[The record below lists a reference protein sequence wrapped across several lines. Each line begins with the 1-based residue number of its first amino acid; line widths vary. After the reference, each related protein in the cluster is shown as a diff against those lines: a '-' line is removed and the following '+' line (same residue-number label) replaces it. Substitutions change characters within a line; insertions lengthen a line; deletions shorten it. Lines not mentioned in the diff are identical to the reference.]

1 MVIERLLLA
10 TDFSQPAMHLLDCLP
25 EFGALGLKE
34 VVLLH
39 VIDRQNP
46 AREADYIEITA
57 RETLD
62 GLKAKCDSMG
72 LHCRP
77 IVALGIPSAE
87 IVAAVSRE
95 NVQMIL
101 ISPHS
106 KGKIKEFLLGSTT
119 AEVLRLSP
127 VPVLIN
133 KAYPLDPLTGQ
144 EQCFRLF
151 QRVLIPLDFSP
162 HSLAM
167 LGEMQDLAA
176 LMQEVILLNVVEGD
190 FDTEELIRTV
200 ENRQILITA
209 RKIHL
214 DRLGLKVRTMVHQGP
229 AGADI
234 LAVAEKEDV
243 TLIIMATRGEGMV
256 KEFLLGSTANEVT
269 RQSKRPVLIFP
280 GH

>member
-25 EFGALGLKE
+25 EFMALGLKE

-46 AREADYIEITA
+46 AKEAGYIEITA
-57 RETLD
+57 HEILD

-72 LHCRP
+72 LLCRP
-77 IVALGIPSAE
+77 IVARGIPSAE
-87 IVAAVSRE
+87 IVAAVSRD
-95 NVQMIL
+95 NVQLIL

-119 AEVLRLSP
+119 AEVIRMSP

-133 KAYPLDPLTGQ
+133 KSYPLNSLTGQ
-144 EQCFRLF
+144 EQCFRIF
-151 QRVLIPLDFSP
+151 QKVLVPLDFSP

-167 LGEMQDLAA
+167 LYQLPDLAA
-176 LMQEVILLNVVEGD
+176 LIQEVILLNVIEGD

-209 RKIHL
+209 RKNEL
-214 DRLGLKVRTMVHQGP
+214 DHLGLKVRTMVHQGP

-234 LAVAEKEDV
+234 LGVAEKEDV
-243 TLIIMATRGEGMV
+243 TLIMLATRGEGLV

-280 GH
+280 

>member
-1 MVIERLLLA
+1 MVIEKLLLA

-25 EFGALGLKE
+25 ELKAVGLKE

-46 AREADYIEITA
+46 AKEASYIEITA
-57 RETLD
+57 QEILD

-72 LHCRP
+72 LLCRP
-77 IVALGIPSAE
+77 IVARGIPSAE
-87 IVAAVSRE
+87 IAAAASRE
-95 NVQMIL
+95 NGQLIL

-133 KAYPLDPLTGQ
+133 KAYPVDPLTGQ
-144 EQCFRLF
+144 EQCFRIF
-151 QRVLIPLDFSP
+151 QKVLIPLDFSP

-167 LGEMQDLAA
+167 LGQVQDLAA
-176 LMQEVILLNVVEGD
+176 LIQEVILLNVVEGD

-200 ENRQILITA
+200 ENRQILITS
-209 RKIHL
+209 RKNEL

-243 TLIIMATRGEGMV
+243 TLIMLATRGEGMV

-280 GH
+280 EH